1 MIEALAELSRISG
14 DLLQAGFIIFLRV
27 GAVLALAPGFGERSI
42 PPRIRLSLALA
53 FTLVVFPAVAPE
65 LRAGLQEGSIWRW
78 VLVESAIG
86 LSIGAVLRFFLIALM
101 LAGTMMSQA
110 SSLSQLFGGSS
121 GEPQPAIGNLLV
133 LGALALAMGLG
144 LHVRFAELLIA
155 SYSAM
160 PPGVI
165 PDAALMK
172 GWGLEGVSHSF
183 SLAFSLSAPFV
194 IGGLIYNVALG
205 AINRAMPQLMVAFV
219 GAPALTAGGLIL
231 LAIVAP
237 ATLMIW
243 HQAFVDFLTS
253 PFELA
258 P

>member
-1 MIEALAELSRISG
+1 MIEVLAELTRISS

-42 PPRIRLSLALA
+42 PARFRLSLALA
-53 FTLVVFPAVAPE
+53 FTLIAFPAVAPD
-65 LRAGLQEGSIWRW
+65 LGLEVQDGSIWRW

-86 LSIGAVLRFFLIALM
+86 LSIGAALRFFVIALM

-155 SYSAM
+155 SYSAL
-160 PPGVI
+160 PPGVL
-165 PDAALMK
+165 PDAALIK
-172 GWGLEGVSHSF
+172 DWGLQGVSRSF
-183 SLAFSLSAPFV
+183 ALAFSLAAPFV

-231 LAIVAP
+231 LAIIAP
-237 ATLMIW
+237 ATLLIW
-243 HQAFVDFLTS
+243 HEAFVDFLIA

>member
-1 MIEALAELSRISG
+1 MIEALADLTRISS

-42 PPRIRLSLALA
+42 PPRIRLSLAVA

-65 LRAGLQEGSIWRW
+65 LRAEMRDKPLFGLI
-78 VLVESAIG
+78 LAESAIG
-86 LSIGAVLRFFLIALM
+86 LAIGAVLRFFVISLM
-101 LAGTMMSQA
+101 LAGTMASQA

-133 LGALALAMGLG
+133 LGALALAMGFG
-144 LHVRFAELLIA
+144 LHVQLAELLIG
-155 SYSAM
+155 SYEAL
-160 PPGVI
+160 PPGVL

-172 GWGLEGVSHSF
+172 DWGLDGIRRGF
-183 SLAFSLSAPFV
+183 ALAFSLAAPFV

-237 ATLMIW
+237 ATLVIW
-243 HQAFVDFLTS
+243 HQAFTDFLIS